1 MPDIKTT
8 PLFSLKAEVTQVQVI
23 GATPNGFRR
32 IGVVTGGTFDG
43 PRLRGKVLPGG
54 ADWQVLHADGSALLD
69 VRIALE
75 TDDGAVIGMTYRGV
89 RHGPPELLA
98 KVNAFEHVDPSLIYF
113 RIAASFEAS
122 HPKYAWLNYV
132 VAVGTG
138 DRPPEGPIYYV
149 HQVL

>member
-1 MPDIKTT
+1 MRDIKTAH
-8 PLFSLKAEVTQVQVI
+8 LFSLKVEVTQVQVI
-23 GATPNGFRR
+23 GSTPSGFRR
-32 IGVVTGGTFDG
+32 VGVVTGGTFEG

-54 ADWQVLHADGSALLD
+54 ADWQFLHADGSALLD
-69 VRIALE
+69 VRLVLE
-75 TDDGAVIGMTYRGV
+75 THDGALIGMTYRGV

-113 RIAASFEAS
+113 RISAHFEAS
-122 HPKYAWLNYV
+122 DPRYSWLNYV

-138 DRPPEGPIYYV
+138 DRPPEGPIYHV